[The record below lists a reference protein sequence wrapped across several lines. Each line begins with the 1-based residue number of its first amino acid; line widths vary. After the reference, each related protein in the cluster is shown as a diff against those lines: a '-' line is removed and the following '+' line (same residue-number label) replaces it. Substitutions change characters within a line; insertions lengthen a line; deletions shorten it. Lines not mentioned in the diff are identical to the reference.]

1 MKEHL
6 IKQVMEIMKQIDDT
20 VILTKIY
27 IVAKTHLEILQG
39 KEGIADE

>member
-6 IKQVMEIMKQIDDT
+6 IRQVMEIMKQIDDT

-27 IVAKTHLEILQG
+27 IVAKTHLEIFQEKKG
-39 KEGIADE
+39 VANE